1 MTNADMTTKGLGLR
15 LVLGLWLRLGLWLAL
30 GLGLRYAKVE
40 VLHKQTNMK
49 HVQLM
54 VLILVSDYMIYS
66 LSNRFLTSLLLLLL
80 FSCIKNGNI
89 KC

>member
-1 MTNADMTTKGLGLR
+1 MTNADMTTK
-15 LVLGLWLRLGLWLAL
+15 

-54 VLILVSDYMIYS
+54 VLILVS
-66 LSNRFLTSLLLLLL
+66 
-80 FSCIKNGNI
+80 
-89 KC
+89 